1 MKRTPTRLALAAIFV
16 GSLFIAQ
23 SAMADLSLDQQAI
36 QNLLPTGVYLTQAP
50 YATYEQL
57 ANATAAAV
65 TTSALSPDRAIAA
78 AFALD
83 SGTTGG
89 TDYRNADGAVLQAL
103 LTEIGG
109 NKTSVITAVN
119 SAFSSSNIGSVL
131 SSVSDDTAIAA
142 LLSSGIFNG
151 LQKATVKS
159 SQVGPIRNAAVT
171 AAIKAAV
178 LSIPDGTQ
186 IAVPKNGPVDNASGS
201 TAGDGL
207 AASKAAA
214 GVVTG
219 LVSQYQLGTTKSN
232 SVVSAIV
239 KNAVKADK
247 TDYLQIAQAA
257 AEAAAYVFGLS
268 NTGGANA
275 FSVGFITN
283 AVKAAFGTVGA
294 TKAKYISDAVNFGK
308 SLAIA
313 YGLTSANITLGA
325 GAAGIADYTYT
336 GGSSGTPVTDI
347 TGL

>member
-1 MKRTPTRLALAAIFV
+1 MKRTPTRLALAAILT
-16 GSLFIAQ
+16 GGLLLTQ
-23 SAMADLSLDQQAI
+23 SAMATLTADQSTI
-36 QNLLPTGVYLTQAP
+36 QNLLPTGVFLEQAP
-50 YATYEQL
+50 YATYDQL

-65 TTSALSPDRAIAA
+65 ATSALTPDRAIAA

-83 SGTTGG
+83 SATTGG
-89 TDYRNADGAVLQAL
+89 TDYRNADGAVVQSL
-103 LTEIGG
+103 LTQVGG
-109 NKTSVITAVN
+109 NKAQVIVAVN
-119 SAFSSSNIGSVL
+119 AAFSASNIGSVL

-151 LQKATVKS
+151 LQKAVAKKALI
-159 SQVGPIRNAAVT
+159 GPIRNAAVT

-178 LSIPDGTQ
+178 ISIPDGAD
-186 IAVPKNGPVDNASGS
+186 IAVPKNGPVDNALGS

-207 AASKAAA
+207 GASKAAA

-232 SVVSAIV
+232 SVVAAIV

-257 AEAAAYVFGLS
+257 AQAAAYVFGLS

-275 FSVGFITN
+275 FAAGFIIN

-313 YGLTSANITLGA
+313 YGLTSAQITLGA